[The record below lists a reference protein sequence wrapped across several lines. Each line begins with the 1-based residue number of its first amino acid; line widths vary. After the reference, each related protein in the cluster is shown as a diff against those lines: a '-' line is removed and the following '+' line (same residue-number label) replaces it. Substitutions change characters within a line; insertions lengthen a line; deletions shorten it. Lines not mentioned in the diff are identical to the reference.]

1 MKKRNGGDKMKDVFI
16 LEGARTPFGT
26 FGGVLKDVSPT
37 DLGVIASKEAL
48 KKSSVNAEE
57 IDLSVIG
64 NVIHSTSN
72 ASYLAR
78 HIALKS
84 GVPITS
90 PALTV
95 NRLCGSGLQSV
106 ISAAQSIMMGEGKT
120 ALAGGADNMSLS
132 PHALRGS
139 RFGTKLGA
147 PKVDD
152 MLWATLTDEYTGLGM
167 GITGENLAEQYSITR
182 EEQDEFAAE
191 SQQKA
196 SEAREKRLFE
206 EEIAPVELHGKKTA
220 IITEDEHIREGTTA
234 EKLSALKPAFKSEGT
249 VTGGNASGI
258 NDGAAAVVLADE
270 EYVSSK
276 GLSPLARI
284 VSWGIAGV
292 DPSIMGIGP
301 VPAIQKALQ
310 NANLTVQ
317 DMDLIEINEA
327 FAAQYLAVEKELEL
341 DRSIVNVNG
350 GAIALGHPVGASGT
364 RVLYTLIK
372 ELKRKSGK
380 YGVASLC
387 IGGGQ
392 GIAVVVEMV

>member
-1 MKKRNGGDKMKDVFI
+1 MKDVFI

-26 FGGVLKDVSPT
+26 FGGSLKDVSPT
-37 DLGVIASKEAL
+37 DLGIVASKEAL
-48 KKSSVNAEE
+48 KKSGVEASE

-78 HIALKS
+78 HIALGA
-84 GVPITS
+84 GVPIES

-95 NRLCGSGLQSV
+95 NRLCGSGMQSV
-106 ISAAQSIMMGEGKT
+106 ISAAQSIIMNEGKT

-132 PHALRGS
+132 PYALRGS
-139 RFGTKLGA
+139 RFGAKTGA
-147 PKVDD
+147 PKIDD
-152 MLWATLTDEYTGLGM
+152 MLMATLTDEYTGFGM
-167 GITGENLAEQYSITR
+167 GITGENLAEKYSISR
-182 EEQDEFAAE
+182 EDQDQFAVE

-196 SEAREKRLFE
+196 AHARAQGIFA
-206 EEIAPVELHGKKTA
+206 EEIASIEVNSPKGVKQMS
-220 IITEDEHIREGTTA
+220 IDEHIREGTTLD
-234 EKLSALKPAFKSEGT
+234 KLASLKPAFRKDGT

-258 NDGAAAVVLADE
+258 NDGAAAVVLAGED
-270 EYVSSK
+270 YVSSNNCV
-276 GLSPLARI
+276 PLARI

-301 VPAIQKALQ
+301 VPAIKKALQ
-310 NANLTVQ
+310 KANMTLHE
-317 DMDLIEINEA
+317 MDLIEVNEA
-327 FAAQYLAVEKELEL
+327 FAAQYLAVEKALEL
-341 DRSIVNVNG
+341 DRSKVNVNG

-372 ELKRKSGK
+372 ELKRRNRK

-392 GIAVVVEMV
+392 GIAMVVEVL

>member
-1 MKKRNGGDKMKDVFI
+1 MKDVFI

-26 FGGVLKDVSPT
+26 FGGSLKDVSPT
-37 DLGVIASKEAL
+37 DLGVTASKEAM
-48 KKSSVNAEE
+48 KKSKVSPEE

-84 GVPITS
+84 GVPISS

-95 NRLCGSGLQSV
+95 NRLCGSGLQAV

-132 PHALRGS
+132 PHVLRGS

-152 MLWATLTDEYTGLGM
+152 MLWATLTDEYTGFGM
-167 GITGENLAEQYSITR
+167 GVTGENLAEKYGITR
-182 EEQDEFAAE
+182 EDQDAFAAQ
-191 SQQKA
+191 SQERA
-196 SEAREKRLFE
+196 SLARAQGKFS
-206 EEIAPVELHGKKTA
+206 EEIAPVEIQGKKGTTV
-220 IITEDEHIREGTTA
+220 TEDEHIREGTTT
-234 EKLSALKPAFKSEGT
+234 EKLSTLKPAFKKDGT

-258 NDGAAAVVLADE
+258 NDGAAAVVLAGE
-270 EYVSSK
+270 EYVSSHS
-276 GLSPLARI
+276 LSPLARI

-301 VPAIQKALQ
+301 VPAIQTALK
-310 NANLTVQ
+310 NANLTMQ
-317 DMDLIEINEA
+317 DMDLVEVNEA

-364 RVLYTLIK
+364 RVLYTMTK
-372 ELKRKSGK
+372 ELKRRNGK

>member
-1 MKKRNGGDKMKDVFI
+1 MKDVFI

-26 FGGVLKDVSPT
+26 FGGSLKDVSPT
-37 DLGVIASKEAL
+37 DLGIVASKEAL
-48 KKSSVNAEE
+48 RKSGVEASE

-78 HIALKS
+78 HIALGA
-84 GVPITS
+84 GVPIES

-95 NRLCGSGLQSV
+95 NRLCGSGMQSV
-106 ISAAQSIMMGEGKT
+106 ISAAQSIMMDEGKT

-132 PHALRGS
+132 PYALRGS
-139 RFGTKLGA
+139 RFGAKTGA
-147 PKVDD
+147 PKIDD
-152 MLWATLTDEYTGLGM
+152 MLMATLTDEYTGFGM
-167 GITGENLAEQYSITR
+167 GITGENLAKQYSISR
-182 EEQDEFAAE
+182 EDQDQFAFE
-191 SQQKA
+191 SQQRA
-196 SEAREKRLFE
+196 ARAREQGLFA
-206 EEIAPVELHGKKTA
+206 EEIASVEVTSSKGVNH
-220 IITEDEHIREGTTA
+220 ISVDEHIREGTTVD
-234 EKLSALKPAFKSEGT
+234 KLASLKPAFRKNGT

-258 NDGAAAVVLADE
+258 NDGAAAVVLAGED
-270 EYVSSK
+270 YLSSNNRA
-276 GLSPLARI
+276 PIARI

-301 VPAIQKALQ
+301 VPAIKKALHK
-310 NANLTVQ
+310 ANLTIQ
-317 DMDLIEINEA
+317 EMDLVEVNEA
-327 FAAQYLAVEKELEL
+327 FAAQYLAVEKALEL

-372 ELKRKSGK
+372 ELKRRNGK

-392 GIAVVVEMV
+392 GIAMVVEVM